1 MAEINNKLN
10 LLWDDNPVD
19 VTQEA
24 NFIWNI
30 ANKLRGTYM
39 PDKYGDVIIPM
50 TVLRRFECALAKT
63 KDAVVKL
70 YKENPNY
77 PSLKYEKTTGFQF
90 YCKSEYTLKELQKF
104 NIEVIEEEDKVI
116 INNKHIQKPKIILS
130 GKNDHRIVMALSIM
144 LSKFGGEI
152 EGIEAVNKSYP
163 GFFEDLKSLGIEVEY
178 E

>member
-63 KDAVVKL
+63 KDAVLKAVEELLK
-70 YKENPNY
+70 NPIDFEAARRAAVTYDQAAWEANT
-77 PSLKYEKTTGFQF
+77 SLLSAIFLHKYIR
-90 YCKSEYTLKELQKF
+90 SA
-104 NIEVIEEEDKVI
+104 
-116 INNKHIQKPKIILS
+116 
-130 GKNDHRIVMALSIM
+130 R
-144 LSKFGGEI
+144 
-152 EGIEAVNKSYP
+152 
-163 GFFEDLKSLGIEVEY
+163 
-178 E
+178 